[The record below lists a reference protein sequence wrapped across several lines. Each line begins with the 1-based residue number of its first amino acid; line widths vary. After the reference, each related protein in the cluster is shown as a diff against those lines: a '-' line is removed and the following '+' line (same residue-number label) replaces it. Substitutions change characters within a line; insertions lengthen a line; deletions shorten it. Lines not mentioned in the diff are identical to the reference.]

1 MEIILT
7 VKEPSGEFQRDL
19 LALLAKHADQV
30 RMDSDWD
37 VARAARFYEALPGRA
52 RRIVQSVVAGD
63 GFVSADALRL
73 TPGASLRGHAGA
85 LKQTLERGV
94 RLGWWPEGMRAPV
107 SPVGPGFG
115 KVQGYR
121 MPAELL
127 EIFSSAL
134 ERGGQLLGDDG
145 GSLD

>member
-7 VKEPSGEFQRDL
+7 VKEPSKEFQRDL
-19 LALLAKHADQV
+19 LALLARHADQV

-37 VARAARFYEALPGRA
+37 DERAARFYESLPARA
-52 RRIVQSVVAGD
+52 RRIIQGAVAGG

-73 TPGASLRGHAGA
+73 TPDASLRGHAGA

-94 RLGWWPEGMRAPV
+94 RMGWWPEGMRPPV
-107 SPVGPGFG
+107 KPVGPGFG

-121 MPAELL
+121 MPADLL
-127 EIFSSAL
+127 EIFSSVLPHGA
-134 ERGGQLLGDDG
+134 QPPTV
-145 GSLD
+145 GSDSVA